1 MFAEL
6 SNVLVLNFS
15 GMENTVFF
23 NEKVDVRWYFS
34 WHGILCL
41 LITGNS
47 LIGTFQR
54 FKILSFLTKKLMR
67 RLYLFYIFEL
77 FMTFQ
82 DLGNM
87 VFIPD
92 INTRYKLTGKFNINF
107 LDFDAKKQVQNFV
120 NLVFSFLMIR
130 KINEL

>member
-1 MFAEL
+1 
-6 SNVLVLNFS
+6 
-15 GMENTVFF
+15 
-23 NEKVDVRWYFS
+23 
-34 WHGILCL
+34 
-41 LITGNS
+41 
-47 LIGTFQR
+47 
-54 FKILSFLTKKLMR
+54 MR
-67 RLYLFYIFEL
+67 RLYLFYIFDL

-92 INTRYKLTGKFNINF
+92 INTSYKLTGKFNINF